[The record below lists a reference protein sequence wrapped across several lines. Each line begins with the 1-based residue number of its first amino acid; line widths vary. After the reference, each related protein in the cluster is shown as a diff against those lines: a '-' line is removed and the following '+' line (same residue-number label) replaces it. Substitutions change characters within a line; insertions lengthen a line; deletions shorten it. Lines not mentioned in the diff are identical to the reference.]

1 MVTHRHHSR
10 LFSSTPCFD
19 PFQSIEQKTIGAV
32 PLPQDSCCGGKK
44 SSPQLAIFGSRPP
57 NYYIF
62 FLMKF
67 LSTKSNEAC
76 KRVAKETENIKSHFN
91 FLFYTHQ
98 LEEELQTSRR
108 SGWSRWKDTPNK
120 KRERNI
126 PIKNS
131 REGRQSARVPQ
142 KHGICW
148 RHFKAWNNWEGQ
160 KLVHSSQNHL

>member
-1 MVTHRHHSR
+1 MWNSNGKGEKTKGRKKKAGDSKRRRLDTPGMVTHRQHSR

-76 KRVAKETENIKSHFN
+76 KRVAKETENIKLHFN

-108 SGWSRWKDTPNK
+108 SGWSR
-120 KRERNI
+120 
-126 PIKNS
+126 
-131 REGRQSARVPQ
+131 
-142 KHGICW
+142 
-148 RHFKAWNNWEGQ
+148 
-160 KLVHSSQNHL
+160 

>member
-1 MVTHRHHSR
+1 MKRTRIWRGERKKKAGDSKRRRLDTPGMVTHRQHSR

-32 PLPQDSCCGGKK
+32 PLPEEPQDSCCGGEKIK
-44 SSPQLAIFGSRPP
+44 SPTCHFWLQATKLLHF
-57 NYYIF
+57 F

-120 KRERNI
+120 KRTKYPN
-126 PIKNS
+126 
-131 REGRQSARVPQ
+131 
-142 KHGICW
+142 
-148 RHFKAWNNWEGQ
+148 
-160 KLVHSSQNHL
+160 